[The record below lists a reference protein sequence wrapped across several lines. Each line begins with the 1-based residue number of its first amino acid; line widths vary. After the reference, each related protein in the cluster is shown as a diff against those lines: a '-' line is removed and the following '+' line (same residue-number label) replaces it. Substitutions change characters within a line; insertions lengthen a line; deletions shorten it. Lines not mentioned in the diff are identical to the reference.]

1 MGDRVETSLLADVTM
16 EGWPRRLHSGILYT
30 AMLETAN
37 WTVYGITGR
46 IGVPVRT
53 SALGLLRWVA
63 TGTRLRIAGRA
74 MQKDRNSLTVEVEA
88 TSSDGSSVATLD
100 RDFVLPNRREFLEKM
115 GYEQVPEVF
124 AGLIPE

>member
-1 MGDRVETSLLADVTM
+1 
-16 EGWPRRLHSGILYT
+16 
-30 AMLETAN
+30 
-37 WTVYGITGR
+37 
-46 IGVPVRT
+46 
-53 SALGLLRWVA
+53 
-63 TGTRLRIAGRA
+63 

-100 RDFVLPNRREFLEKM
+100 RDFVLPNRGEFLEKM